1 MSDGEIGVT
10 IVSVIVTFMAWSN
23 WFLRIL
29 QVAPW
34 SRTAAPRS
42 LLLSAPLVAG
52 TLLFASLR
60 TLSAHDVRD
69 DPVYLGMYA
78 VMGAAWVA
86 LALFALPLVGMST
99 RDDVLEREN
108 VPAALVV
115 AGALFGV
122 TCCFIGGNIGD
133 GPGWW
138 VVVFSAGL
146 ATLSLFL
153 CWFLL
158 ELLGRVS
165 DSVTIDRD
173 PASGIRVA
181 AFLIACGLVFGR
193 GAAGT
198 WVSSADT
205 VRDFAVLS
213 GPMFLILV
221 AAIAVERVARPTP
234 ERPAPSLWVA
244 GVLPALVYLHA
255 AILLL
260 LRAGTP
266 V

>member
-23 WFLRIL
+23 WFFRIL

-52 TLLFASLR
+52 TLLFAALR

-69 DPVYLGMYA
+69 DATYLGMYA

-86 LALFALPLVGMST
+86 LSLFALPLVGMST
-99 RDDVLEREN
+99 RDDALEREN
-108 VPAALVV
+108 VSAALVV
-115 AGALFGV
+115 VGALFGV

-146 ATLSLFL
+146 ATLSLFF
-153 CWFLL
+153 CWFVL
-158 ELLGRVS
+158 EALGGVS

-205 VRDFAVLS
+205 VRDFALLS
-213 GPMFLILV
+213 GPMLLILV
-221 AAIAVERVARPTP
+221 AAVAVERVARPSP
-234 ERPAPSLWVA
+234 ERPVPSLWVA
-244 GVLPALVYLHA
+244 GVLPALLYLA
-255 AILLL
+255 AAVFIL
-260 LRAGTP
+260 LRAGMP

>member
-10 IVSVIVTFMAWSN
+10 IVSVIVTFMTWSN

-29 QVAPW
+29 KVAPW
-34 SRTAAPRS
+34 SRTAAPRN
-42 LLLSAPLVAG
+42 LLLAAPLVAG
-52 TLLFASLR
+52 ALLFVALR
-60 TLSAHDVRD
+60 TLSSHDVQD
-69 DPVYLGMYA
+69 DPVYLGMYS
-78 VMGAAWVA
+78 VMGGAGVA
-86 LALFALPLVGMST
+86 LALLALPLVGMST

-108 VPAALVV
+108 VSAALVV
-115 AGALFGV
+115 VGALFGV

-153 CWFLL
+153 CWFAL
-158 ELLGRVS
+158 EVLGRVS

-181 AFLIACGLVFGR
+181 AFLLACGLIFGR

-205 VRDFAVLS
+205 VRDFALLS

-221 AAIAVERVARPTP
+221 AAVAVERIARPTP
-234 ERPAPSLWVA
+234 ERPVPSLWLA
-244 GVLPALVYLHA
+244 GVVPALVYLDA
-255 AILLL
+255 AVLILV
-260 LRAGTP
+260 RAGMP

>member
-23 WFLRIL
+23 WFFRIL

-34 SRTAAPRS
+34 SRTSTPRS
-42 LLLSAPLVAG
+42 LLLGAPLVAG
-52 TLLFASLR
+52 TMLFAALR

-86 LALFALPLVGMST
+86 LSLFALPLVGVSS

-108 VPAALVV
+108 VSAALVV
-115 AGALFGV
+115 VGALFGV

-153 CWFLL
+153 CWFIL
-158 ELLGRVS
+158 EALGRVS

-181 AFLIACGLVFGR
+181 AFLIAGGLVFGR

-205 VRDFAVLS
+205 VRDFALLS
-213 GPMFLILV
+213 GPMVLILV
-221 AAIAVERVARPTP
+221 AALVIERIARPAPERPTP
-234 ERPAPSLWVA
+234 SLWLA
-244 GVLPALVYLHA
+244 GVVPALLYLNA
-255 AILLL
+255 AIVILV
-260 LRAGTP
+260 RAGMP